1 MIDPPKATKGRR
13 MSKKTRKKSPKKSP
27 KAAPQKAASG
37 KAARAQSVKSAKTQ
51 RTRSSPAKAG
61 QSTKNATR
69 KTGNAAR
76 TASQK
81 APSKALKSTSP
92 KTPGRTTPA
101 TRTAAP
107 TAPAAKAPA
116 ASKATAVRAEAA
128 NPAASKP
135 VAPTIATPAA
145 SKSGLVEGAK
155 APAFHLPRDGG
166 GTVSLSDYAG
176 KKLVLFFYP
185 RADTPG
191 CTKEAIDFTRL
202 SGAFTEAG
210 TAVLGVSADPPKAQE
225 AFRDKHELATPLAS
239 DEQHQMLEAYGVWG
253 EKSMYGRTFLGIL
266 RTTVLLGADGRI
278 LKVWRNVRVDGHAD
292 EVLAVARTS

>member
-1 MIDPPKATKGRR
+1 
-13 MSKKTRKKSPKKSP
+13 MSKKTRKKSP

-37 KAARAQSVKSAKTQ
+37 KAARAKSAKTQ
-51 RTRSSPAKAG
+51 RTKSRQVKA
-61 QSTKNATR
+61 SESTR
-69 KTGNAAR
+69 KATKKTGDAPR

-81 APSKALKSTSP
+81 APSKALKSAGSKLPAPKISTA
-92 KTPGRTTPA
+92 KTPAPK
-101 TRTAAP
+101 AAP
-107 TAPAAKAPA
+107 APKALAAAKAAPI
-116 ASKATAVRAEAA
+116 KAEAA
-128 NPAASKP
+128 AGPVASKP
-135 VAPTIATPAA
+135 PAQAIAPPAA
-145 SKSGLVEGAK
+145 GKSGVVEGAK

-176 KKLVLFFYP
+176 TKLVLFFYP

-202 SGAFTEAG
+202 SAAFAEAE
-210 TAVLGVSADPPKAQE
+210 TALLGVSADPPKAQE

-266 RTTVLLGADGRI
+266 RTTVLVGRDGLI

-292 EVLAVARTS
+292 EVLAAARGS